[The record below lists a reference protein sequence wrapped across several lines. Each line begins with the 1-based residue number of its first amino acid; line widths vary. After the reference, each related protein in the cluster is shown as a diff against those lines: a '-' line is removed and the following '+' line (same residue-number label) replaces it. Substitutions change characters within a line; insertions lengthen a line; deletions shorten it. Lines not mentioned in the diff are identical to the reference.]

1 MSSYVGVGQ
10 NYSYQLPF
18 ASEAV
23 PQSFKSNQAPR
34 VLNSVLQTVV
44 VPSTS
49 GTASAGSQSVIQVP
63 LGQNAYLTNAYLRFK
78 VQATR
83 AANTN
88 GTIFKGGA
96 GAASAL
102 IDTYQT
108 SINSTLIDNIMNYG
122 FVKDQ
127 LLCHGCSND
136 WLSRDATV
144 LMNAGTAT
152 AAAAAVTDTQV
163 FCLPLI
169 GLLGSQ
175 QAFPLWCING
185 VLSININ
192 WATIAKAYALSAEA
206 GPQTNPPTA
215 LAFTEL
221 ALVYD
226 RIAVES
232 DFIAKMRSD
241 MAASGAKFVYNFTNY
256 QSLTAQSTNGQNTI
270 NTGLNV
276 SSLKNVM
283 MSSVLTADL
292 TSTAVASNGYS
303 LVNGLSQFQVTLD
316 GRLINSSI
324 LDAVNQPAVVFA
336 ELQKAFSRTFDASV
350 TDISTKAT
358 YPTQSFLVAVSANR
372 CTDGLSFTGS
382 PCSVVGIQLAQTAA
396 TFTNFITY
404 VSDFSLLIDQM
415 GSCDLVR

>member
-10 NYSYQLPF
+10 NYSYELPF

-44 VPSTS
+44 VSSTS
-49 GTASAGSQSVIQVP
+49 GVASAGSQSVIQVP
-63 LGQNAYLTNAYLRFK
+63 LGQNAYLTNAYIRFK
-78 VQATR
+78 VKTTRTTLLNATV
-83 AANTN
+83 
-88 GTIFKGGA
+88 FKGA
-96 GAASAL
+96 VGAATAL
-102 IDTYQT
+102 IDSYQT
-108 SINSTLIDNIMNYG
+108 SINSTLIDNIMNFG
-122 FVKDQ
+122 FVLDQ
-127 LLCHGCSND
+127 MLSHGCSAD
-136 WLSRDATV
+136 WLGRDATV
-144 LMNAGTAT
+144 LMNALTPTPASADT
-152 AAAAAVTDTQV
+152 TDTQV
-163 FCLPLI
+163 FCIPLV

-192 WATIAKAYALSAEA
+192 WATIARAYALSVN
-206 GPQTNPPTA
+206 GTDINPPTA
-215 LAFTEL
+215 VEFTEL

-232 DFIAKMRSD
+232 DFIAKMRAD
-241 MAASGAKFVYNFTNY
+241 MSASGAKFVYNFTNY
-256 QSLTAQSTNGQNTI
+256 QSLTAQSSLANTI

-276 SSLKNVM
+276 SSLKAVL

-292 TSTAVASNGYS
+292 TSTAALSKGYS
-303 LVNGLSQFQVTLD
+303 LRNGLTQFQVSLD
-316 GRLINSSI
+316 GRLINSTTM
-324 LDAVNQPAVVFA
+324 DAVNSPSVCFIEAN
-336 ELQKAFSRTFDASV
+336 KAFSRCFDASV
-350 TDISTKAT
+350 TDISTKDT
-358 YPTQSFLVAVSANR
+358 YLTQSFLAAVSANR

-382 PCSVVGIQLAQTAA
+382 PCSVVGINMIQGAN
-396 TFTNFITY
+396 TFTNFITF

>member
-1 MSSYVGVGQ
+1 M
-10 NYSYQLPF
+10 
-18 ASEAV
+18 
-23 PQSFKSNQAPR
+23 
-34 VLNSVLQTVV
+34 
-44 VPSTS
+44 
-49 GTASAGSQSVIQVP
+49 
-63 LGQNAYLTNAYLRFK
+63 
-78 VQATR
+78 
-83 AANTN
+83 
-88 GTIFKGGA
+88 
-96 GAASAL
+96 
-102 IDTYQT
+102 
-108 SINSTLIDNIMNYG
+108 
-122 FVKDQ
+122 
-127 LLCHGCSND
+127 CHGCSND

-152 AAAAAVTDTQV
+152 AAGAALTDTQV

-256 QSLTAQSTNGQNTI
+256 QSLTSQSTNGQNTI

-303 LVNGLSQFQVTLD
+303 LVNGLSLFSVTLD
-316 GRLINSSI
+316 GRSINSSI
-324 LDAVNQPAVVFA
+324 LDAVNQPSVVFA

-404 VSDFSLLIDQM
+404 VSDFSLLIDQN

>member
-10 NYSYQLPF
+10 NYSYELPF

-78 VQATR
+78 VTATR
-83 AANTN
+83 ETLTN
-88 GTIFKGGA
+88 STVFKGGA
-96 GAASAL
+96 AAASAL

-122 FVKDQ
+122 FVLDQ

-152 AAAAAVTDTQV
+152 AAGAALTDTQV

-192 WATIAKAYALSAEA
+192 WATIAKAYALAVA
-206 GPQTNPPTA
+206 GQDHPPTA

-292 TSTAVASNGYS
+292 TSTAVNAFGYS

-404 VSDFSLLIDQM
+404 CSDFSLLIDQM